1 MQNLHHLHNTSAN
14 HVTFANHK
22 QDKLRTSYT
31 YYICLHICRL
41 VLTLTN
47 FTMLTVFCVKIYVF
61 SYQIVQLFQ
70 DHWFELS
77 NPNNLQT
84 KIPNVVGTQGS
95 MQFIC

>member
-1 MQNLHHLHNTSAN
+1 
-14 HVTFANHK
+14 
-22 QDKLRTSYT
+22 
-31 YYICLHICRL
+31 
-41 VLTLTN
+41 
-47 FTMLTVFCVKIYVF
+47 MLTVFCVKIYVF

-84 KIPNVVGTQGS
+84 KIPNIVGTQGS

>member
-1 MQNLHHLHNTSAN
+1 
-14 HVTFANHK
+14 
-22 QDKLRTSYT
+22 
-31 YYICLHICRL
+31 
-41 VLTLTN
+41 
-47 FTMLTVFCVKIYVF
+47 MLTVFCVKIYVF
-61 SYQIVQLFQ
+61 SYQIVQLLQ